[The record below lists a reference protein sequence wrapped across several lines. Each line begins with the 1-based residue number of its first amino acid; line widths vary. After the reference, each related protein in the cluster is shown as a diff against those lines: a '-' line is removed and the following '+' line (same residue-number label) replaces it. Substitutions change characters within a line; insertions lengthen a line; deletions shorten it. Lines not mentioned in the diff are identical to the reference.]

1 MKPTNQ
7 ILIAATALSFA
18 SLAISQSL
26 FPEINIPATYVP
38 SEVEAVLSSLGN
50 IGDIPLQNV
59 DGNIGNIPL
68 EGLGEVPLAAVGEV
82 PLDGLDTVG
91 AIEIPNLESTTIA
104 NVVHSAD
111 VELEL
116 KQTTVVASDQL
127 IQVVAGNQITSSIS
141 GSRVDISETG
151 DSVNSIVNSFN
162 NVDVPIAQSQ
172 NSGVSST
179 VIQSIVL
186 QIGIEIPTAASARQ

>member
-68 EGLGEVPLAAVGEV
+68 
-82 PLDGLDTVG
+82 D
-91 AIEIPNLESTTIA
+91 
-104 NVVHSAD
+104 
-111 VELEL
+111 
-116 KQTTVVASDQL
+116 
-127 IQVVAGNQITSSIS
+127 
-141 GSRVDISETG
+141 
-151 DSVNSIVNSFN
+151 
-162 NVDVPIAQSQ
+162 
-172 NSGVSST
+172 
-179 VIQSIVL
+179 
-186 QIGIEIPTAASARQ
+186 

>member
-68 EGLGEVPLAAVGEV
+68 DDLGEVPLGAVGEV

-91 AIEIPNLESTTIA
+91 AIEIPNLESTAIA
-104 NVVHSAD
+104 NVVQSAD
-111 VELEL
+111 GELEL

-127 IQVVAGNQITSSIS
+127 VQVVAGNQITSSIS

-151 DSVNSIVNSFN
+151 DSVNSIVGSFN

-172 NSGVSST
+172 NSGISST

-186 QIGIEIPTAASARQ
+186 QIGIEIPDIASATQ

>member
-68 EGLGEVPLAAVGEV
+68 DDLGEVPLGAVGEV

-111 VELEL
+111 GELEL

-151 DSVNSIVNSFN
+151 DSVNSIVGSFN

-172 NSGVSST
+172 NSGISST

-186 QIGIEIPTAASARQ
+186 QIGIEIPDTASATQ

>member
-68 EGLGEVPLAAVGEV
+68 DDLGEVPLGAVGEV

-104 NVVHSAD
+104 NVVQSAD
-111 VELEL
+111 GELEL

-151 DSVNSIVNSFN
+151 DSVNSIVGSFN

-172 NSGVSST
+172 NSGISST

-186 QIGIEIPTAASARQ
+186 QIGIEIPDIASATQ